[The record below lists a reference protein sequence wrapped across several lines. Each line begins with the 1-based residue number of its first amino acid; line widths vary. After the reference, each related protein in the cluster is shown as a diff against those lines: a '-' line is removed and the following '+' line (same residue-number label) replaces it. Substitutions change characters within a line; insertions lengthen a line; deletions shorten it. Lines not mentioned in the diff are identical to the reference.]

1 MGFCTCIAGL
11 LLVCPLVVSCIHP
24 TASAVQ
30 RTRATGSSLSL
41 SLHCSRLGVASA
53 LAQCLPEPDSGIAS
67 TVSTQGKTRL
77 ITHVLR
83 TPAA

>member
-11 LLVCPLVVSCIHP
+11 LVCPLIVSCIHP
-24 TASAVQ
+24 TASDVQ

-41 SLHCSRLGVASA
+41 ALHCSRFGVGSA
-53 LAQCLPEPDSGIAS
+53 LAQCLPEPDRGIAA
-67 TVSTQGKTRL
+67 TVSTHGRTRL
-77 ITHVLR
+77 LTHVLR